1 MGQARKPSGYIES
14 LQIGQGFAVVRG
26 WVGYRQGPTI
36 EGEIRILLNGEHL
49 ATISGLDYRADL
61 DRAEISG
68 GHAGFCVAGKFE
80 LASAEKPVLALTL
93 ENGTQLEFSGE
104 SLDPAPFQPQGFIET
119 VGPEGIV
126 GWLFDPAMA
135 FGHGQAHLVLNEK
148 HQVPIELNRDRFDL
162 PFRADSDYFR
172 WGFAL
177 RVEMILAGLAN
188 APKHET
194 SPISASD
201 LKLALVAGGQ
211 TLAVWSSK
219 EATSPNTAGAA
230 AAPEASA
237 AAIEATPRP
246 QEPTNGSERRGLLAL
261 RPNLIRHPPA
271 PVSSPSQSPNTSA
284 VQQTPQALSGL
295 GPTAKTADVPDSTR
309 ERSPTVPAAAH
320 AERRSSVVT
329 HYNERGASGSS
340 MLVVSWDMGH
350 NPVGRAFLLADMAA
364 LEFDPTLTGPLF
376 KQYGTQLWPPLR
388 DEKSIKITTFEG
400 GDFPT
405 YLRNMLAQVEATDA
419 QSVYV
424 SKARLPSLLFGI
436 LMRVVK
442 GSALIV
448 DIDDHELSFFP
459 NKTELTL
466 EDALKYAQSHPD
478 ESAMPYAEVWTRLA
492 ENLVRQIGAIT
503 VSNVALQAR
512 FGGVVVRHGRNE
524 EAFRPDPSVRERVR
538 AEFGLAPDDVAV
550 LFVGTPRPHKGIY
563 RIAEALE
570 RLNND
575 KLVFV
580 VVGSFTDARTKDGF
594 KRFKKARIKFFENQ
608 PWERLPEIV
617 SMADLVAILQDPA
630 SPIAEYQIPAKL
642 TDALALGI
650 PVFATRVPP
659 LLDLIAQGTIEPID
673 TDMDLDRVLS
683 AASPLE
689 QSNPAKLAHRR
700 QRFLSEFSYKVNA
713 SRIKLAYEQAV
724 AEARDP
730 VPAPLKDAVYQI
742 AKHFGVSHPLIERCA
757 PVSAPA
763 VHRPDQPFDLVF
775 FWKQNDT
782 DIYGR
787 RSDMM
792 IKYLLK
798 SGRVRRVLQFD
809 RNCTLGELE
818 RNVDRG
824 PHSHLHQG
832 NLVYVNTVRRAL
844 KMADTPQ
851 VIKRTFICRDGSAPQ
866 RLFGT
871 ELPRRSDYM
880 DFVRTTLNE
889 VGMDSSAAAWVCPV
903 VMDFPQI
910 QEEFRFSRII
920 ADIIDDQ
927 RKWKAVP
934 DYMRRVEQNYVDV
947 LKMSDLVVANCE
959 PVKEGFRDLRD
970 DIVVV
975 PNGAEE
981 FEPNQRWPI
990 PADIAHLPR
999 PIVGYVGNLRD
1010 RIDLPLIEK
1019 IATQHPDWSIV
1030 LIGSAHDAIDLITA
1044 ARQHPNIHL
1053 MGVRPY
1059 EEALAYIKNFDVAM
1073 MPHLDNVLSQNMNPL
1088 KLYVYFALGVP
1099 IVTSEV
1105 ANIGD
1110 IGPKV
1115 AVARTHEQFLA
1126 AVEAAVSDPQGL
1138 DAGTYRDVISSVSW
1152 RKRVA
1157 DVFRHLD
1164 ATA

>member
-1 MGQARKPSGYIES
+1 MGQARKPAGYIES

-26 WVGYRQGPTI
+26 WVGYRQGPAI
-36 EGEIRILLNGEHL
+36 EGEIRIRLNGEHF
-49 ATISGLDYRADL
+49 ATISGLDYRVDL
-61 DRAEISG
+61 DHAEISG

-80 LASAEKPVLALTL
+80 LASSETPVVTLILAD
-93 ENGTQLEFSGE
+93 GIQLEFTGE
-104 SLDPAPFQPQGFIET
+104 SLAPTPFQPQGYIET

-126 GWLFDPAMA
+126 GWLFDPAIA
-135 FGHGQAHLVLNEK
+135 FGRGQAHLVLNEK
-148 HQVPIELNRDRFDL
+148 HQVPIELNRERYDL
-162 PFRADSDYFR
+162 PFRADNDYFR

-177 RVEMILAGLAN
+177 RVEMILAGLTN
-188 APKHET
+188 TTT
-194 SPISASD
+194 SEKLPTSTSD
-201 LKLALVAGGQ
+201 LRLTLVAAGQ

-219 EATSPNTAGAA
+219 EATSPNTDQAH
-230 AAPEASA
+230 AAPEVNTTVSLPKSDEPKSDA
-237 AAIEATPRP
+237 RP
-246 QEPTNGSERRGLLAL
+246 RGLLAL
-261 RPNLIRHPPA
+261 RPNLIRPPVGIVS
-271 PVSSPSQSPNTSA
+271 PSSPSRDPSTPE
-284 VQQTPQALSGL
+284 TPQNRHGAV
-295 GPTAKTADVPDSTR
+295 PTPETANADNSTR
-309 ERSPTVPAAAH
+309 NIPSVAPVTVQLEHRP
-320 AERRSSVVT
+320 STGT
-329 HYNERGASGSS
+329 HHNARGASESS

-350 NPVGRAFLLADMAA
+350 NPVGRAFLLADMAS
-364 LEFDPTLTGPLF
+364 LEFDATLTGPLF

-388 DEKSIKITTFEG
+388 DENSIKITTFEG
-400 GDFPT
+400 GDFAT
-405 YLRNMLAQVEATDA
+405 YLHNMLSQVEATDA
-419 QSVYV
+419 QCVYV

-466 EDALKYAQSHPD
+466 EDALKYAQSHAD

-492 ENLVRQIGAIT
+492 ENLVRHIGAIT
-503 VSNVALQAR
+503 VSNIALQAR
-512 FGGVVVRHGRNE
+512 FGGIVVRHGRNE
-524 EAFRPDPSVRERVR
+524 ETFRPDRSVRERVR
-538 AEFGLAPDDVAV
+538 AEFGLAADDVAV
-550 LFVGTPRPHKGIY
+550 LFVGTPRPHKGIF

-570 RLNND
+570 RLNNQ

-580 VVGSFTDARTKDGF
+580 VVGSFTDARTRDGF

-659 LLDLIAQGTIEPID
+659 LLDLIAQRTIEPID
-673 TDMDLDRVLS
+673 TDADLDRVLS
-683 AASPLE
+683 TAVPLE
-689 QSNPAKLAHRR
+689 QSDPAKLAHRR
-700 QRFLSEFSYKVNA
+700 QRFLSEFSYRVNA

-724 AEARDP
+724 TEARDP

-742 AKHFGVSHPLIERCA
+742 AKHFGVSHSLIERCA
-757 PVSAPA
+757 PVATPA

-832 NLVYVNTVRRAL
+832 NLIYVNTIRRAL

-880 DFVRTTLNE
+880 DFVRATLNE

-903 VMDFPQI
+903 VMDFPEI
-910 QEEFRFSRII
+910 QQEFRFSRII

-947 LKMSDLVVANCE
+947 LKMADLVVANCE

-981 FEPNQRWPI
+981 FESHRNWSV

-1044 ARQHPNIHL
+1044 ARQHSNIHL

-1059 EEALAYIKNFDVAM
+1059 EEALGYIKNFDVAM
-1073 MPHLDNVLSQNMNPL
+1073 MPHLDNALSQNMNPL

-1126 AVEAAVSDPQGL
+1126 ALEAAVGEPRVL
-1138 DAGTYRDVISSVSW
+1138 DARSHRDVLSSVSW
-1152 RKRVA
+1152 RQRVA

-1164 ATA
+1164 AVT